1 MLFALRFTDD
11 QQKRAV
17 RERYRAD
24 HLAWLA
30 ARTDRILVAGSLR
43 EQLDA
48 NPAGALW
55 IVAAGSMEEARGI
68 FATDPFWVNGLRQGV
83 EVFHWVK
90 AFPDKDVLV

>member
-1 MLFALRFTDD
+1 MLFAIRFTDD

-30 ARTDRILVAGSLR
+30 ARSDKILVAGSLR
-43 EQLDA
+43 AQPDA

-55 IVAAGSMEEARGI
+55 IVEAGSLEEARGV
-68 FATDPFWVNGLRQGV
+68 FATDPFWINGLRQDV
-83 EVFHWVK
+83 EVFHWFK
-90 AFPDKDVLV
+90 AFPHQTVPV